1 MCGLTRVVKSL
12 IRKLEIKF
20 PTHGVKNVFG
30 IVYPQYWLQPN
41 CDASFAM
48 HLEVLKIFFV
58 KNTQG
63 E

>member
-20 PTHGVKNVFG
+20 LAHGVKDVFR

-41 CDASFAM
+41 CDASFAV
-48 HLEVLKIFFV
+48 HLKVLKIAFC
-58 KNTQG
+58 
-63 E
+63 